1 MERSVQPVVHL
12 VDPPPERRPRRSR
25 AGYALS
31 APALIWLLVLFVVPM
46 FAMASLST
54 QTGSSLEGFRQT
66 FRLANFTEA
75 ISANSQFFLRS
86 FRNGAIVTVLA
97 LLLAYPVAYWIA
109 FYGGR
114 FKTVILFV
122 LLLPFFISFVIR
134 TVAWSFI
141 LSDDGIVLGT
151 LKNIGLLSDSYHVLG
166 TTVAVVAGIT
176 YNLVPFTILPLYV
189 SLEQIDRSLVE
200 AAKDLYASRTQAFLK
215 VVFPLSLPGVFAA
228 VLLTSIPAIGDYV
241 NAAVLGGF
249 APGTSMI
256 GNVIQAEFLR
266 NRDYPEGA
274 ALAFVLMALMVVG
287 AVLYARLLGTERI
300 TEG

>member
-1 MERSVQPVVHL
+1 
-12 VDPPPERRPRRSR
+12 
-25 AGYALS
+25 
-31 APALIWLLVLFVVPM
+31 M
-46 FAMASLST
+46 FAMLSLST

-66 FRLANFTEA
+66 FRFANFTEA
-75 ISANSQFFLRS
+75 ISENSEIFVRS

-97 LLLAYPVAYWIA
+97 LLIAYPVAYWIA

-114 FKTVILFV
+114 FKTAILFI

-151 LKNIGLLSDSYHVLG
+151 LKSIGLLSDSYHVLG
-166 TTVAVVAGIT
+166 TTVAVIAGIT

-189 SLEQIDRSLVE
+189 SLEQIDTRLVE

-241 NAAVLGGF
+241 NAAVLGGS
-249 APGTSMI
+249 APGTAMI

-274 ALAFVLMALMVVG
+274 ALAFVLMGVMVVG
-287 AVLYARLLGTERI
+287 AVVYARLLGTERI

>member
-1 MERSVQPVVHL
+1 MERSVQPAVHL

-200 AAKDLYASRTQAFLK
+200 AAKDLYASRAQAFLK